1 MRLKLI
7 AVQGYKRFAMES
19 RLDTR
24 GPVIAIVGPNE
35 AGKTSLLRAIEHLS
49 SDDDTFDPSEL
60 TDRRPTRRPWLVGAH
75 FSLDADDRKELGK
88 LVPKDHELTYVV
100 SRDADGDEEWEIRPE
115 FPRDTRKRH
124 RAGAA
129 LANAIEKGRFTELRD
144 EGPLLRTRAASL
156 APELDTEAPW
166 LDEEFRDEL
175 RNLATAIEAVVGDKT
190 RKEVVRLIETL
201 RIAAV
206 AEEEPTKNELVHDV
220 LADRL
225 PRFLFFDS
233 KNRVLKTEYVWQEHP
248 TPPAALANLF
258 KVADTNYSTFRTA
271 AIQDDR
277 ATLDQMRERADAKL
291 REAFQVW
298 QQGKLHVS
306 FSPNNH
312 SLQLL
317 IRDNDTTSR
326 TLLADRSDGL
336 RIFIALV
343 AFAARYAGRV
353 RPVLLIDEAE
363 THLHYGAQAD
373 LVQVFERQ
381 TAAETIIYTTH
392 SIGCLPND
400 LGASI
405 RAVSPLDE
413 LYRSTIHNSFWAR
426 KEKVG
431 LTPMMLAMG
440 AEALAFT
447 PSRRAVIGEGAGE
460 AILLPSLIRE
470 SLPEEEQA
478 RPLGYQVAPGV
489 SEVNPEDTADMEM
502 EAANVAYLVDDDE
515 GGRLHRRKLP
525 ERAKREGRVLVLGDG
540 RHDGLGLE
548 DLVEADVLAAAMNA
562 LVERRNIGDR
572 VSAEKLPAVG
582 RSTYLKRWCKRRG
595 LDLDK
600 VKADLAQE
608 ALNIGR
614 ERGQLVEP
622 RRRALLRA
630 LHKKLVKVT
639 SPPKD

>member
-7 AVQGYKRFAMES
+7 ALQHYKRFAAES

-24 GPVIAIVGPNE
+24 GPVIAVVGPNE

-49 SDDDTFDPSEL
+49 SDDRFDPSEL
-60 TDRRPTRRPWLVGAH
+60 TDRQAPRRPWIVSAH
-75 FSLDADDRKELGK
+75 FSLDADDRKALGK
-88 LVPKDHELTYVV
+88 LVPKDHEFTYVV
-100 SRDADGDEEWEIRPE
+100 ARDADGDEDWELRPT

-124 RAGAA
+124 RAATA
-129 LANAIEKGRFTELRD
+129 LARATAKGWFTELGD
-144 EGPLLRTRAASL
+144 EGPSLRTRAQSL
-156 APELDTEAPW
+156 APELDTEVLW
-166 LDEEFRDEL
+166 LDDEFRDEL
-175 RNLATAIEAVVGDKT
+175 RNLATAIEAVVGEQT
-190 RKEVVRLIETL
+190 RKDVVRLIETL
-201 RIAAV
+201 RAAAI
-206 AEEEPTKNELVHDV
+206 AEEELTKNELVADV
-220 LADRL
+220 LAERV
-225 PRFLFFDS
+225 PRFLFF
-233 KNRVLKTEYVWQEHP
+233 NRNQRELETEYVWEEHP
-248 TPPAALANLF
+248 NPPAALANLF
-258 KVADTNYSTFRTA
+258 AVAKTNYAAFRRA

-277 ATLDQMRERADAKL
+277 PTLDQMRERADANL
-291 REAFQVW
+291 REAFKVW

-306 FSPNNH
+306 FSPDRR

-317 IRDNDTTSR
+317 IRDTDTTSR
-326 TLLADRSDGL
+326 TLLGDRSDGL

-343 AFAARYAGRV
+343 AFAARYAGSV

-405 RAVSPLDE
+405 RAVSPLDK

-460 AILLPSLIRE
+460 AILLPTLIRE
-470 SLPEEEQA
+470 SLIEEERA

-515 GGRLHRRKLP
+515 GGRRHRRKLP
-525 ERAKREGRVLVLGDG
+525 ARAKREGRVLVLGDG

-548 DLVEADVLAAAMNA
+548 DLVHAEVLAAAMNVLA
-562 LVERRNIGDR
+562 ERRDIGAR

-582 RSTYLKRWCKRRG
+582 RSTYLKQWCKRRG

-614 ERGQLVEP
+614 ERGGLAEP
-622 RRRALLRA
+622 SRRALLRA